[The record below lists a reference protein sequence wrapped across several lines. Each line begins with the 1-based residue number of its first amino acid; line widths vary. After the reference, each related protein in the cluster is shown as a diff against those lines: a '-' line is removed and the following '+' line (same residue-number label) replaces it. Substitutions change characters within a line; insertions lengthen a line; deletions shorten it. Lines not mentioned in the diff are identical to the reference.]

1 MPEPRQ
7 AVRLDDKEEDDQGAE
22 HHEFQVRDDLDGDL
36 QPEQGWHVAQQDR
49 QQHDEGGAE
58 EGAEDRAETADD
70 DHEQN
75 LERAVD
81 LEGQRLH
88 RARID
93 EGPEGAGNAD
103 VEGADGKG
111 REDRK
116 STRLNSSN

>member
-75 LERAVD
+75 LE
-81 LEGQRLH
+81 
-88 RARID
+88 
-93 EGPEGAGNAD
+93 
-103 VEGADGKG
+103 
-111 REDRK
+111 DRK
-116 STRLNSSN
+116 STRLNSSHKCASLMPSSACKQKNSKTTPTRTKNIQSTDVN